1 MKRRILKSIWNIQLF
16 SSKSIKLKIKYKRT
30 EIKLTENEKKAIQE
44 KEEDVK
50 KQINSWM
57 DENFE

>member
-1 MKRRILKSIWNIQLF
+1 MF